1 MVYQF
6 KRDCGFFLW
15 IYQSLLHEIWKITA
29 KIRPLFKSLYL
40 FNTLWP
46 SDTIWPHISGSASVH
61 VAACC
66 LTLRSHHLNECRLL
80 VCEILCHFI
89 ANAQGTVLYDTGRVL
104 VWCIVAFRH
113 HEYCIFSMGFT
124 LPAFTMKHHLSFNS
138 SRSSAAY
145 MRRWTGLASIQ
156 VMACRLIGAKAL
168 SEPCNADLL

>member
-1 MVYQF
+1 MMRYLHMGV
-6 KRDCGFFLW
+6 
-15 IYQSLLHEIWKITA
+15 LLLDYSILKL
-29 KIRPLFKSLYL
+29 IRCLASTVLALYL

-46 SDTIWPHISGSASVH
+46 SDTIWPHISGSASLR

-66 LTLRSHHLNECRLL
+66 LTLRSHHLNECRFL

-104 VWCIVAFRH
+104 VWCIAAFRH
-113 HEYCIFSMGFT
+113 HEYCIFSTGFT

-138 SRSSAAY
+138 YRSSAAY

-156 VMACRLIGAKAL
+156 VMVCRLIGAKAL